1 MESSSALYELASV
14 SLACRDQDT
23 LLKTFAARVGAAL
36 GARAVFVWT
45 HLGAANDDADAGKL
59 ICKMRWSEVGER
71 FTLSGETDEGI
82 LAEIYESSETRR
94 LDASE
99 IEPETF
105 GHLDEPTRGR
115 VKSAIFAL
123 LPGEQGSTGIVEVL
137 NKRTGDFNADDT
149 LFLEEACRL
158 AGYALTNLNA
168 IEGER
173 QTQLSTLERLTAL
186 YDLGRTF
193 TSTLELTELLPIVAV
208 KIRDLLGGSV
218 CNLWLSDSGSGELY
232 LAKQVGSDPTVEEGA
247 RVPLAEG
254 LLGRITQQANAKL
267 VEDPASEP
275 GLEERLKAGGDFE
288 IQSWM
293 GAPLRKDDD
302 VLGVVEL
309 VNRTDGGA
317 FTEDDLFMLSSVSEQ
332 AAVALHNANLL
343 ESERKVHALDA
354 LLKISQEITS
364 TLDLDHVLST
374 VVQQASS
381 VVPFDRCVIGFFDRG
396 KFVLGAVSGET
407 EVPKSREMADLRSRL
422 EWVAQQEGPVSA
434 DMFEDGWHTTPE
446 DARAQITPFLEEH
459 EENGFYGLPLRDDQG
474 RLGVL
479 ALLSG
484 DADFLSENNRE
495 TVAILANQ
503 TTVAIRNAQL
513 YQQVPLANLLQPFSQ
528 RKKKFLAA
536 MPRSRWAQ
544 YARRAAFVVGF
555 LILVPWPMRVSTD
568 ATVVPAQRRMISAIG
583 GGVVQRVFVHEGD
596 LVQPGQVLA
605 QLDSS
610 DDQVRLAEAD
620 AALAQSRRELAEAE
634 FRNDP
639 SAAGQAKIRG
649 DMHQAQVD
657 LERLRLAESQLRS
670 PIAGMVITPKVQDK
684 TGSMVKPGESFCE
697 IVAQDRMAAEMSVP
711 ENDLAL
717 VQPGKKVTLKLNA
730 YPTMTFDG
738 EVDRIGA
745 QTKTEAG
752 DQYFIVRA
760 TFTNRDGLART
771 GMVGRGRIRAGG
783 GWFQSGWFPVGYTLL
798 RSPFQWAWEKAWA
811 LMP

>member
-1 MESSSALYELASV
+1 METSSALYELASI

-23 LLKTFAARVGAAL
+23 LLKAFAARVGATL

-45 HLGAANDDADAGKL
+45 NAALNDKSGDNGNL
-59 ICKMRWSEVGER
+59 ICRMRWAEVGER
-71 FTLSGETDEGI
+71 FTLSGETGEGI
-82 LAEIYESSETRR
+82 LGEVYESSESRR
-94 LDASE
+94 VGAGEIDPDAFE
-99 IEPETF
+99 
-105 GHLDEPTRGR
+105 HLDEATRAR
-115 VKSAIFAL
+115 VKSVLFAA
-123 LPGEQGSTGIVEVL
+123 LPGETGPAGVVEVL
-137 NKRTGDFNADDT
+137 NKRSGDFNVEDT
-149 LFLEEACRL
+149 HFLEEASRL
-158 AGYALTNLNA
+158 AGYALTNLGA
-168 IEGER
+168 IESER
-173 QTQLSTLERLTAL
+173 HTQLSTLERLTAL

-193 TSTLELTELLPIVAV
+193 TSTLELSELLPIVAV

-218 CNLWLSDSGSGELY
+218 CNLWLTDSGTQELY
-232 LAKQVGSDPTVEEGA
+232 LVKQVGSDPTVEEGA

-254 LLGRITQQANAKL
+254 LLGGIAQQANAKL
-267 VEDPASEP
+267 VEEPASEA
-275 GLEERLKAGGDFE
+275 GLEKRIQAGGDFE

-293 GAPLRKDDD
+293 GAPLRKDDA

-309 VNRTDGGA
+309 VNRIDGEA

-374 VVQQASS
+374 VVQQASA

-407 EVPKSREMADLRSRL
+407 EVPKSREMDDLKSRL
-422 EWVAQQEGPVSA
+422 EWVAQQDGPVSA
-434 DMFEDGWHTTPE
+434 DLYEDGWHTTPE
-446 DARAQITPFLEEH
+446 DARAQISPFLEAH
-459 EENGFYGLPLRDDQG
+459 EENGFYALPLRDDQG

-484 DADFLSENNRE
+484 DADFLTDNNRE

-528 RKKKFLAA
+528 RKKKFIAA
-536 MPRSRWAQ
+536 MPQSRWMQ
-544 YARRAAFVVGF
+544 YARRTALVLAF

-568 ATVVPAQRRMISAIG
+568 ATVVPAQRRVVSSID

-596 LVQPGQVLA
+596 LVQAGQVLA
-605 QLDSS
+605 QLDAS
-610 DDQVRLAEAD
+610 DDQMKLAEAD

-639 SAAGQAKIRG
+639 SAAGQAKIRS

-657 LERLRLAESQLRS
+657 LEQQRVAESQLRS
-670 PIAGMVITPKVQDK
+670 AIAGMVITPKVQDK
-684 TGSMVKPGESFCE
+684 AGSMLKPGDPFGE
-697 IVAQDRMAAEMSVP
+697 IVEQDRMAVEMSVP

-717 VQPGKKVTLKLNA
+717 VQPGKKVVVKLNA
-730 YPTMTFDG
+730 YPTTTFDG

-745 QTKTEAG
+745 QTQAESG
-752 DQYFIVRA
+752 DQYFVVRA
-760 TFTNRDGLART
+760 VFANRDQLARS
-771 GMVGRGRIRAGG
+771 GMVGRARIRASG
-783 GWFQSGWFPVGYTLL
+783 GWFQSGWYPVGYTLL
-798 RSPFQWAWEKAWA
+798 RSPFQWAWQKAWA